1 MITIICGEDT
11 ISSRNYF
18 ISLKK
23 NYFTK
28 GFEIKN
34 LKFDQIGDITRWLA
48 DSPSLF
54 FQKKVFFAE
63 RLNKH
68 VKKENKKIVD
78 DLQRIAAMKDVEL
91 VDWEEVSGWE
101 LKLKKIGQIKEF
113 KPNQTIFKLLDLLY
127 PGNKVLFLSLLNKLS
142 QELDENFIFIMLIRY
157 VRNLIVIKE
166 GAIPPRMQS
175 WQTFKLKSQANHWKI
190 ENLVNFYEALF
201 KIEVGLKSGSNPFS
215 VKESLDILACHF
227 L

>member
-23 NYFTK
+23 K
-28 GFEIKN
+28 
-34 LKFDQIGDITRWLA
+34 
-48 DSPSLF
+48 
-54 FQKKVFFAE
+54 
-63 RLNKH
+63 
-68 VKKENKKIVD
+68 NKKIVD

-166 GAIPPRMQS
+166 GAIPP
-175 WQTFKLKSQANHWKI
+175 
-190 ENLVNFYEALF
+190 
-201 KIEVGLKSGSNPFS
+201 
-215 VKESLDILACHF
+215 
-227 L
+227 